1 MKRKLNIA
9 LTNNLQ
15 MANNADGKLPQPM
28 VIAVRES
35 LTRRHDNAFA
45 RMNTKRV
52 NVLHVAHGD
61 AIVGFISHDLVL
73 HFLPA
78 IEVFFHEDLWRIGQG
93 PLDPFLQRP
102 FVLAHARAQSSQRKC
117 NSYHYRITDFGC
129 RFLGLLK
136 RGRPLGTRRI
146 NADLVKPPHEQSPVL
161 RVTNRLNRR
170 TEHTN
175 AVSLQETTV
184 SDFQSTIQRC
194 LAAESHKNPVRFLFL
209 YNSLCKVR
217 VYW

>member
-1 MKRKLNIA
+1 
-9 LTNNLQ
+9 

-35 LTRRHDNAFA
+35 LTRRYDNAFT
-45 RMNTKRV
+45 RMDTKRV
-52 NVLHVAHGD
+52 KVLHVADGD
-61 AIVGFISHDLVL
+61 AIVRFVSHDLVF

-93 PLDPFLQRP
+93 PLDPFLQRL
-102 FVLAHARAQSSQRKC
+102 FVLAHARAQSSQRKR
-117 NSYHYRITDFGC
+117 NSYHHRITDFGC
-129 RFLGLLK
+129 RFFGLLQ

-146 NADLVKPPHEQSPVL
+146 NADLGQPPHEQSPVL

-170 TEHTN
+170 TEHTDT
-175 AVSLQETTV
+175 VSLQETTIG
-184 SDFQSTIQRC
+184 DFQSTIQRC
-194 LAAESHKNPVRFLFL
+194 LAAESDQNPIRFFFF
-209 YNSLCKVR
+209 YNSLRKVG